1 MYEPFYSE
9 MINVRDA
16 HHVPGT
22 IHAVDTYL
30 GRYFRRYLL
39 QKVCSVFDIDG
50 LPDSW
55 KEQNVDEYV
64 KYCLFG
70 WGSVAVFNTDKF
82 GVIPQ
87 ACGYYGYNVFYRPT
101 HAVISNPLFDKTYRL
116 EINKQCGI
124 IRLAPDWCG
133 IADLIGHYAD
143 LAALVVSAIVS
154 NLYNARLAYVFTADN
169 QAMSESFKKMYDK
182 ITEGNPAVV
191 ADRKLFGEDGTPR
204 WSAFQQNLKQ
214 VYLVDVLQ
222 AAEQAIEVD
231 FYTQIGIPNVNYEKK
246 ERLLVSEISSN
257 RFATQ
262 CLSDLWLRTLNA
274 TSEKVNELFG
284 LSLKFDYTKALKEQ
298 IEMETDMQKMQL
310 EGGNEQGP
318 NAGFSG
324 RSNKQARG
332 E

>member
-1 MYEPFYSE
+1 MYEPFYSDV
-9 MINVRDA
+9 INIRDSRN
-16 HHVPGT
+16 VPGT

-30 GRYFRRYLL
+30 GRYFRRYLM
-39 QKVCSVFDIDG
+39 QKVCSVFDITG
-50 LPDSW
+50 MPPEW
-55 KEQNVDEYV
+55 QEQSVDEYI

-70 WGSVAVFNTDKF
+70 WGSVAVLNTNKF

-101 HAVISNPLFDKTYRL
+101 HAVITNPLFDKTYRL
-116 EINKQCGI
+116 KINEQCGV

-143 LAALVVSAIVS
+143 MAALVVSAVIS

-169 QAMSESFKKMYDK
+169 QAMAESFKKMYDK
-182 ITEGNPAVV
+182 ITEGQPAVV

-204 WSAFQQNLKQ
+204 WGAFQQNLKQ

-262 CLSDLWLRTLNA
+262 CLSDLWLRTLNG
-274 TSEKVNELFG
+274 TCKKVNELFG
-284 LSLKFDYTKALKEQ
+284 LGLKFDYTKELREQ
-298 IEMETDMQKMQL
+298 IELQKESEKMQSQ
-310 EGGNEQGP
+310 GGAEQGP
-318 NAGFSG
+318 NKGFAGH
-324 RSNKQARG
+324 SNDKARR
-332 E
+332 